1 VILNCEFEELRALD
15 RGAELVLEAR
25 EARSPLLKLASQETL
40 EHVENLRPL
49 LIGSIT
55 VSDLSEMDA
64 IHAAV
69 RLISR
74 TLERMLHE
82 KVIEYH
88 PAHEEAVGL
97 YFDYAHVL
105 TVQHRV
111 DRMAAEMHAIADLL
125 NSSTTIGK

>member
-1 VILNCEFEELRALD
+1 VILNCDFEELRALD

-25 EARSPLLKLASQETL
+25 EAHSPLLNRASPETL
-40 EHVENLRPL
+40 EQVENLRPL
-49 LIGSIT
+49 LNGSIT
-55 VSDLSEMDA
+55 VADVAEIDN
-64 IHAAV
+64 IRAAV

-82 KVIEYH
+82 KVIEFH

-105 TVQHRV
+105 TVEHRV
-111 DRMAAEMHAIADLL
+111 DRMAAEMHAITDLL
-125 NSSTTIGK
+125 NSSTTIEK

>member
-1 VILNCEFEELRALD
+1 VILNCDFEELRALD

-25 EARSPLLKLASQETL
+25 EARSPLLKLASRDAL
-40 EHVENLRPL
+40 EQVENLRPL
-49 LIGSIT
+49 LNGSIT
-55 VSDLSEMDA
+55 VSDLSEIDA
-64 IHAAV
+64 IQSAV

-74 TLERMLHE
+74 TLKGMLEE
-82 KVIEYH
+82 KVIEFH

-105 TVQHRV
+105 TVEHRA

>member
-1 VILNCEFEELRALD
+1 MILNCEFEELRALD
-15 RGAELVLEAR
+15 RGAELVLEAYA
-25 EARSPLLKLASQETL
+25 ARSPLLKLASQETL
-40 EHVENLRPL
+40 DQVENLRPL
-49 LIGSIT
+49 LNGSIT
-55 VSDLSEMDA
+55 VSDVSEIDS
-64 IHAAV
+64 IQTAV

-74 TLERMLHE
+74 TLKRMLHE
-82 KVIEYH
+82 KVIEFH

-105 TVQHRV
+105 TVEHRV

>member
-1 VILNCEFEELRALD
+1 VILNCDFEELRALD

-25 EARSPLLKLASQETL
+25 EARSPLLKLASRDAL
-40 EHVENLRPL
+40 EQVENLRPL
-49 LIGSIT
+49 LNGSIT
-55 VSDLSEMDA
+55 VTDLSEIDA
-64 IHAAV
+64 IQSAV

-74 TLERMLHE
+74 TLKGMLEE
-82 KVIEYH
+82 KVIEFH

-105 TVQHRV
+105 TVEHRV

>member
-1 VILNCEFEELRALD
+1 MILNCDFEELRALD

-25 EARSPLLKLASQETL
+25 EARSPLLKLASRDAL
-40 EHVENLRPL
+40 EQVENLRPL
-49 LIGSIT
+49 LNGSIT
-55 VSDLSEMDA
+55 VSDLSEIDA
-64 IHAAV
+64 IQSAV

-74 TLERMLHE
+74 TLKGMLEE
-82 KVIEYH
+82 KVIEFH

-105 TVQHRV
+105 TVEHRV

>member
-1 VILNCEFEELRALD
+1 VILNCDFEELRALD

-25 EARSPLLKLASQETL
+25 KAGSPLLRLASQETL
-40 EHVENLRPL
+40 EQVESLRPL
-49 LIGSIT
+49 LHGSIT
-55 VSDLSEMDA
+55 VSDLAEIDG
-64 IHAAV
+64 IQAAV
-69 RLISR
+69 RLITR

-82 KVIEYH
+82 KVIEFH

-105 TVQHRV
+105 TVENRV
-111 DRMAAEMHAIADLL
+111 NRIAAEMHAIADLL

>member
-1 VILNCEFEELRALD
+1 VILNCEFEEFRALD

-25 EARSPLLKLASQETL
+25 AAGSPLLKLASRETL
-40 EHVENLRPL
+40 EQVENLRPL
-49 LIGSIT
+49 LNGSIT
-55 VSDLSEMDA
+55 VSDLSEIDS
-64 IHAAV
+64 IQTAV

-74 TLERMLHE
+74 TLKRMLHE
-82 KVIEYH
+82 KVIEFH

-105 TVQHRV
+105 TVEHRV

-125 NSSTTIGK
+125 NSSSTIGK